1 MRAGRPAMTS
11 RVLIVEDDPALLT
24 ILAMSFEE
32 AGFQVSAVESCQEAY
47 ALPDGTFKLA
57 LLDYQLPDGNGL
69 ELLAYLLTRTP
80 QLPIIVMSAH
90 SDPNLVTLAHTVG
103 ARAFLRKPLNGQDLR
118 QVLDDKILDVA
129 QGKTRLR

>member
-1 MRAGRPAMTS
+1 MTS
-11 RVLIVEDDPALLT
+11 RVLIVEDDSAFVT
-24 ILAMSFEE
+24 ILAMYFEE

-47 ALPDGTFKLA
+47 ALPKGTFKLA

-80 QLPIIVMSAH
+80 QLPVIVMSAH
-90 SDPNLVTLAHTVG
+90 GEPDLVALAHTVG